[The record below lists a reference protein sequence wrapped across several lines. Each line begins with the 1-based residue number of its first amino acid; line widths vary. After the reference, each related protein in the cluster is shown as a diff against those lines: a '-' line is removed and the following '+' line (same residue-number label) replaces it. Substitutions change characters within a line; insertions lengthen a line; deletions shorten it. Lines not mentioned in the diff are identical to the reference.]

1 VGNTTS
7 LVDEPSPEWWRDMLS
22 LQIRLRV
29 RLLSGRSGARSTFD
43 ELPSLASA
51 SRKRMPS
58 EQMQLSI
65 CSCRESLEPSARSA
79 ARRSPPA
86 TSASRASH

>member
-29 RLLSGRSGARSTFD
+29 RLLSG
-43 ELPSLASA
+43 L
-51 SRKRMPS
+51 
-58 EQMQLSI
+58 
-65 CSCRESLEPSARSA
+65 
-79 ARRSPPA
+79 
-86 TSASRASH
+86 